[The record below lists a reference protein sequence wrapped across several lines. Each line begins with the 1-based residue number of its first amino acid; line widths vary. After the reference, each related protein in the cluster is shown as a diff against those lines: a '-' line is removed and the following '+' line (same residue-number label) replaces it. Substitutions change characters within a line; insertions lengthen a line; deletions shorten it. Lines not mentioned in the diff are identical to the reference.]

1 MCKHVVG
8 VLGAMGVFL
17 LCSTAFAQQLQ
28 EGVLLQADGKEIN
41 IEVGHLVPVVTD
53 WNEDGKKDLLIGQF
67 SGGKIGLYLNT
78 GTDSAPELKFQ
89 KYLEAG
95 GAEISLPAG

>member
-1 MCKHVVG
+1 MRKQVAS
-8 VLGAMGVFL
+8 VLGAMGLFL
-17 LCSTAFAQQLQ
+17 FCSTAFAQLQ

-41 IEVGHLVPVVTD
+41 IGVGHLVPVVTD
-53 WNEDGKKDLLIGQF
+53 WNDDGKKDLLIGQF

-78 GTDSAPELKFQ
+78 GTDAAPELKFSGN
-89 KYLEAG
+89 LAAG